1 MFRVLWVPLIAALG
15 ACATVAD
22 TRSFRVSPALA
33 YVDRGTPKQVGDL
46 YVPEGA
52 GPWPAVLVVHGGGWI
67 RGERADMDKFAK
79 RLAKAG
85 FAAYNIGYRLAPDDR
100 FPAQLDDMRAALR
113 RLHTHAAEHRIDPDR
128 IAVMGYSAG
137 AHLALMLGL
146 DPAADTPR
154 VRAVVAGAGPTDL
167 RVYPDSPFIK
177 ALIGGTP
184 DQFGAEYAAASPI
197 TYVSADDPPVLLY
210 HGRLDQLV
218 EVEQSERLHQT
229 LLDAG
234 VRSELVTPSLSGH
247 ITTFLFDGDT
257 FAQALAFLNET
268 TAPRQAQSAV
278 R

>member
-15 ACATVAD
+15 ACAITANSRSYRVA
-22 TRSFRVSPALA
+22 PALA
-33 YVDRGTPKQVGDL
+33 YVDGGTPKQVGDL
-46 YVPEGA
+46 YVPAGA

-67 RGERADMDKFAK
+67 RGERADMDTFAK
-79 RLAKAG
+79 RLAQAG
-85 FAAYNIGYRLAPDDR
+85 YAAYNIGYRLAPDDR
-100 FPAQLDDMRAALR
+100 FPAQLDDLRAALR
-113 RLHTHAAEHRIDPDR
+113 WLHAHAAAHRIDPDR

-146 DPAADTPR
+146 DADADTPR

-184 DQFGAEYAAASPI
+184 DQFAAAYATASPI
-197 TYVSADDPPVLLY
+197 SYVSADDPPVMLY
-210 HGRLDQLV
+210 HGKLDGLV
-218 EVEQSERLHQT
+218 EVEQSQRLHQA
-229 LLDAG
+229 LIDAG
-234 VRSELVTPSLSGH
+234 VRSELVTPPLSGH

-257 FAQALAFLNET
+257 FARALQFLNDT
-268 TAPRQAQSAV
+268 TAPRQAVSAV